1 MTGATGDALGAQVSV
16 VLAHHS
22 LVLALPAVV
31 PMVALSGA
39 FAAIVVADRR
49 RSRRGRAGHGA
60 TPPPAESVDQEPH
73 RAR

>member
-1 MTGATGDALGAQVSV
+1 MSPYAD

-31 PMVALSGA
+31 PMVLLSGA

-49 RSRRGRAGHGA
+49 KARREARAEHDA
-60 TPPPAESVDQEPH
+60 PAE
-73 RAR
+73 